1 MRRSRATPPAVSRTT
16 GACWL
21 CWLCWLMPAV
31 CCLSSLFDGAFGLFA
46 FAAGCCLSS
55 SDGCD
60 ANDST
65 ARPAG
70 KGTDGRWVVAGQ
82 KAPACNNCANRG
94 LGSNCLWDDELG
106 AFHGAEGEEQEEAG
120 RVR

>member
-1 MRRSRATPPAVSRTT
+1 MRRSRATPPAVSRTA

-21 CWLCWLMPAV
+21 CWLCWL
-31 CCLSSLFDGAFGLFA
+31 L
-46 FAAGCCLSS
+46 AAGCWLLPVFSFRRRLWAVCVRWRLPVFF
-55 SDGCD
+55 DGCE
-60 ANDST
+60 
-65 ARPAG
+65 G